1 MSLEPRPQ
9 VSTLARRIHGWSW
22 QAFPIGMGTG
32 AVYVTLS
39 GIKER
44 SSTLTTIET
53 VFYFLNMALF
63 FLNTLTLVVQAIV
76 YPRQAWRLMKDPVK
90 GIFVPLVVLSFAT
103 IIIGTINYAF
113 PTGHVS
119 VNFLYALFWVYVI
132 SAVITCFPML
142 MIWFNKPHDLN
153 KFTPAYAFLIFPMV
167 LAPSVPPNITMINLY
182 PKMLVGVVSFNILR
196 IMDPADTRAIGVLF
210 VGYFFQGLGFFM
222 TFIYIVIYIIRIMIT
237 GFLDGHQANGA
248 FVACGPPGFTALALI
263 NLGARA
269 REILDI
275 HGLLTPQAGEIW
287 YATSVMSALMLY
299 GLAVFLF
306 LFGVLPYWFKLHKHL
321 NEILGCW
328 ALTFPNV
335 GWINTTR
342 TLGDL
347 LDIYGFRIIH
357 LVMTI
362 TIFITW
368 CILIVLTAIA
378 FWKGLIFLSQEEDV
392 LRDAVYIS
400 RTSEDEK
407 NQSTNNSTRG
417 SHSETTLVLPLPS
430 STHSDM
436 DIHGQRMV

>member
-1 MSLEPRPQ
+1 MSSTNRPQ

-53 VFYFLNMALF
+53 IFFFLNMALF
-63 FLNTLTLVVQAIV
+63 LLNTTTLAIQAIV
-76 YPRQAWRLMKDPVK
+76 YPRHAWRLMQDPVK

-119 VNFLYALFWVYVI
+119 ANFLYALFWVYVTF
-132 SAVITCFPML
+132 SVVTCFPML

-153 KFTPAYAFLIFPMV
+153 HFTPAYAFLIFPM
-167 LAPSVPPNITMINLY
+167 
-182 PKMLVGVVSFNILR
+182 MLVGVVSFNVLR
-196 IMDPADTRAIGVLF
+196 VMDPADTRSIGVLF

-222 TFIYIVIYIIRIMIT
+222 TFIYIVIYT

-263 NLGARA
+263 NLGDRA
-269 REILDI
+269 RNILDVHNLI
-275 HGLLTPQAGEIW
+275 TPQAGEIW
-287 YATSVMSALMLY
+287 YAASVMSALMLY

-306 LFGVLPYWFKLHKHL
+306 VFGVMPYWFKLHKHL
-321 NEILGCW
+321 NEILG
-328 ALTFPNV
+328 F

-342 TLGDL
+342 VLGDL
-347 LDIYGFRIIH
+347 LNISGFRVIH
-357 LVMTI
+357 LIMTV

-368 CILIVLTAIA
+368 CILIVLTAMA
-378 FWKGLIFLSQEEDV
+378 FWKGLIFFSKPEDV
-392 LRDAVYIS
+392 LQDTMNPNAS
-400 RTSEDEK
+400 DDEK
-407 NQSTNNSTRG
+407 DWKNTGDLTQQGHQTM
-417 SHSETTLVLPLPS
+417 VLPLH
-430 STHSDM
+430 TGAHIDNYG
-436 DIHGQRMV
+436 HRMV

>member
-1 MSLEPRPQ
+1 MSSRPP

-53 VFYFLNMALF
+53 IFFFLNMALF
-63 FLNTLTLVVQAIV
+63 LLNTMTLTIQAIV
-76 YPRQAWRLMKDPVK
+76 YPRQAWRLMQDPVK

-119 VNFLYALFWVYVI
+119 TNFLYALFWVYVI
-132 SAVITCFPML
+132 FAVVTCFPML

-153 KFTPAYAFLIFPMV
+153 KFTPAYAFLIFPM
-167 LAPSVPPNITMINLY
+167 
-182 PKMLVGVVSFNILR
+182 MLVGVVSFNVLR
-196 IMDPADTRAIGVLF
+196 VMDPADTRAVGVLF

-222 TFIYIVIYIIRIMIT
+222 TFIYIVIYVIRIMTT

-275 HGLLTPQAGEIW
+275 HGLVTPQAGEIW
-287 YATSVMSALMLY
+287 YAASVMSALMLY

-347 LDIYGFRIIH
+347 LNITGFRTIH
-357 LVMTI
+357 LIMTVF
-362 TIFITW
+362 IFITW
-368 CILIVLTAIA
+368 CILIVLTVMA
-378 FWKGLIFLSQEEDV
+378 FWKGLIFFSKEEDV
-392 LRDAVYIS
+392 LQDTVSTS
-400 RTSEDEK
+400 RASEDEK
-407 NQSTNNSTRG
+407 NWKNIGNLTHQG
-417 SHSETTLVLPLPS
+417 HETIVLPLHTGAHMD
-430 STHSDM
+430 THG
-436 DIHGQRMV
+436 HRMV